1 MLFKRCARSDR
12 RTGRLLVIPDAR
24 DPCRCIG
31 SCLVC
36 HLIFVFDL
44 FLNFFQLVA
53 SASGESVE
61 GVRKALPQPTAN
73 QKQILEAL
81 GVNLP
86 AM

>member
-1 MLFKRCARSDR
+1 
-12 RTGRLLVIPDAR
+12 
-24 DPCRCIG
+24 
-31 SCLVC
+31 VC